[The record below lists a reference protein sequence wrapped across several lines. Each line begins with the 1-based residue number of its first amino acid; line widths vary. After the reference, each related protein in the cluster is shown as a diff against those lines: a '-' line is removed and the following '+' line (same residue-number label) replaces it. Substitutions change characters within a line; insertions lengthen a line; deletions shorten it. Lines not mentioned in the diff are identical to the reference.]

1 MSDAQYLRCPP
12 PLTSLF
18 SPTPT
23 FPRGLVDQVIAPVC
37 VVVATAV
44 VAIAVVTIV
53 TAVTVVILI
62 IAVGGVGESF
72 LAPCDEF
79 IILIN
84 ALVMWLSCPGT
95 KCSDKPCRR
104 LGSACEQVKWQ
115 RVHIGSVLCSPL
127 ASLDELDLDWSV
139 DWGMAKLDWRGSCP
153 SCACA
158 TSIAICLIFLTVL
171 RHPH

>member
-37 VVVATAV
+37 VVVAVAV
-44 VAIAVVTIV
+44 VAIAVITIV
-53 TAVTVVILI
+53 AVVTVIAVVILM
-62 IAVGGVGESF
+62 AQ
-72 LAPCDEF
+72 CDEF
-79 IILIN
+79 AILVN
-84 ALVMWLSCPGT
+84 ALDTWLSCPDTRCG
-95 KCSDKPCRR
+95 DKPCRR
-104 LGSACEQVKWQ
+104 PGSACDQVKWQ

-127 ASLDELDLDWSV
+127 ASLDDPDLDWSV
-139 DWGMAKLDWRGSCP
+139 DRGMGKLDWRGSCP